1 MFSVKGVTLVVC
13 KDRLFVPPVCKEE
26 HHICHIVWQMY
37 PKLFLCFLI
46 DHKKYGDTVSGP
58 YCLLLVCMFLCVP
71 ILSPFLVY
79 QCYRVDLCLV
89 VIYN

>member
-1 MFSVKGVTLVVC
+1 MSHSMANVSQIIFTL
-13 KDRLFVPPVCKEE
+13 
-26 HHICHIVWQMY
+26 
-37 PKLFLCFLI
+37 LI